1 MTPRV
6 DSWEASAVA
15 DRLAAQWLHGDAL
28 RGAGA
33 GAGRSRSY
41 SWPFSAPVLLG
52 RLLHITAELCAD
64 LLRA

>member
-15 DRLAAQWLHGDAL
+15 DRLAAQWRHGDAL

-33 GAGRSRSY
+33 GAGRSSSY